1 LKKAALKDD
10 HEATLG
16 WLDDSLEWS
25 RLKGRTRLM
34 TFLNLVRTEV
44 LFEKDFNES
53 PRSIR
58 NRAPATG
65 SSFGANRG
73 I

>member
-1 LKKAALKDD
+1 MKEAALKDD

-34 TFLNLVRTEV
+34 KILNLVRTEV

-58 NRAPATG
+58 NRAPAGG